1 MRYISAIISEKI
13 EDTKDTE
20 DIRGRKS
27 MKDRQY
33 NG

>member
-13 EDTKDTE
+13 EDNKGV
-20 DIRGRKS
+20 IRGRKS